1 MSDSTGKLATWQQNK
16 THKARLELLQQ
27 GLVAVLNRSWGQAG
41 KALSRMDA
49 VTDDAGKTDVATP
62 YHRFAQ
68 LMLTAFAAHARG
80 DMSLRDEVVQRIQQH
95 EGLATNQNWQSLK
108 KIGRPFATGL
118 RLHAYEFQRQEGF
131 ENLVSSDSTTLAQ
144 VLSRSADGVKELRK
158 NLASRAWTA
167 SYDEPLDGG
176 VADVAKHFTTLLK
189 AAERRRVGLALR
201 THR

>member
-1 MSDSTGKLATWQQNK
+1 MKWLWILLALVLGAVAGTYWLADPGYVLIRLNSWLVETSAAFALLLIMTAVAALSIGWRFLRQVSDSTGKLATWQQNK

-95 EGLATNQNWQSLK
+95 DAGYKPATRAFCAVAFRS
-108 KIGRPFATGL
+108 G
-118 RLHAYEFQRQEGF
+118 E
-131 ENLVSSDSTTLAQ
+131 VAQ
-144 VLSRSADGVKELRK
+144 AIAKL
-158 NLASRAWTA
+158 T
-167 SYDEPLDGG
+167 PLLTRN
-176 VADVAKHFTTLLK
+176 KQTPYFF
-189 AAERRRVGLALR
+189 R
-201 THR
+201 